1 MWHAACLWR
10 KMDEGQFPVGDAP
23 SVAKVGLSAEE
34 DTKAALAGAG
44 GGVQTS
50 SDD

>member
-1 MWHAACLWR
+1 
-10 KMDEGQFPVGDAP
+10 MDEGQFPVGDAP